1 MRWDR
6 LRGPYGEDGFS
17 LVEVLVAMA
26 LFGLVLA
33 ALTGALISSARSIG
47 DQRLRTAATRVA
59 TDHLETLRAVPFDEL
74 DARAGLT
81 TTTTPDG
88 RAFSVDTAVT
98 AIDPASGAPA
108 AAGRVKQ
115 VTAVVSWESGG
126 AGREVSY
133 TTAVAA
139 EEPAATAS
147 QAIGT
152 ISLFPSPA
160 TTDATGTPLQD
171 LEVTV
176 PLTGFTTG
184 TLVHL
189 SWTNAG
195 TSAGAK
201 TLTSTSGLNWRGT
214 IAREQVAA
222 TLVNGRGDVPFTV
235 SVGGLTASYTLAV
248 QQATANPPAITGA
261 TIDRDPIVVGQ
272 PGSGP
277 TCANRNRCQ
286 NTVDVTF
293 TVTAAGLDA
302 SQDAVIVQFQLFDGT
317 FVEVPLA
324 PSADRWQLTV
334 PARTTKFRT
343 GSARAFRFTA
353 IRTSDGAAATTTVS
367 RDVVSA

>member
-17 LVEVLVAMA
+17 LVELLVAIA

-88 RAFSVDTAVT
+88 RTFSVDTTVT

-108 AAGRVKQ
+108 GAGRVKQ
-115 VTAVVSWESGG
+115 ITAVVSWQSGG

-133 TTAVAA
+133 TTAMAS
-139 EEPAATAS
+139 EEAGATVS

-152 ISLFPSPA
+152 ISMFPSPA
-160 TTDATGTPLQD
+160 TTDATGRPLED
-171 LEVTV
+171 IVVTV
-176 PLTGFTTG
+176 PLRGFTPG

-189 SWTNAG
+189 SWSNAG
-195 TSAGAK
+195 STAGAR
-201 TLTSTSGLNWRGT
+201 TLTSTTGLNWRGT
-214 IAREQVAA
+214 IARELVAA
-222 TLVNGRGDVPFTV
+222 TLVDGRGEVPFTV
-235 SVGGLTASYTLAV
+235 SVGGLTAFYTLAV
-248 QQATANPPAITGA
+248 QQATTNPPAVTA
-261 TIDRDPIVVGQ
+261 ASIDRNPIVVGQ

-277 TCANRNRCQ
+277 TCADQNRCE

-293 TVTAAGLDA
+293 TITVTGLDPT
-302 SQDAVIVQFQLFDGT
+302 QDAVIVQYQLFDGT

-324 PSADRWQLTV
+324 PSADRWELTV
-334 PARTTKFRT
+334 PARTTKFLT

-353 IRTSDGAAATTTVS
+353 IRTADGAAATTTVFRGVES
-367 RDVVSA
+367 T